1 MANIFQQ
8 LMKVVRHTEP
18 ALPQIPLL
26 RRILLTRGLY
36 DLSSALVQLYWIR
49 YVRNASVI
57 LKPDDPYK
65 KNVQEYN
72 ASVTINKLITTTRRA
87 EELFQALRLPP
98 RDLAKERLLLI
109 GPRHVQEFYTAY
121 LYGFSWQAIEG
132 VDLYRTYP
140 RIHVMDME
148 AMTFPDESFDSI
160 LMANTL
166 SYAKSVRTCLGE
178 CARVLKKNGH
188 FVFGSTYCP
197 DGKEWVGNQVNGD
210 EVKQNITVKLLMDRK
225 NK

>member
-8 LMKVVRHTEP
+8 LIKVVRHTEP

-72 ASVTINKLITTTRRA
+72 ASVTINKLITTPRRA

-109 GPRHVQEFYTAY
+109 GPRNVQEFYTAY

-160 LMANTL
+160 LMAN
-166 SYAKSVRTCLGE
+166 
-178 CARVLKKNGH
+178 
-188 FVFGSTYCP
+188 
-197 DGKEWVGNQVNGD
+197 Q
-210 EVKQNITVKLLMDRK
+210 
-225 NK
+225 